1 MTDRELEMRV
11 QQAFDAAAPDIFDSV
26 MAECSAPRGKVV
38 ALTKSRKKKSGFAK
52 RLLSIAAVMALL
64 ICAAAGGAYV
74 NGQEN
79 AVASVVTLDV
89 NPSVELRLN
98 ARDKV
103 VDAAALNGDGQAI
116 LSNLELRG
124 EKLSAALAVVIGSMR
139 DNGYL
144 TPEKNSVLVTVDN
157 SDTAKAEAL
166 QQRVD
171 TAMAKVME
179 TADFDGAV
187 ISQVLQKTDEVTE
200 LARSLAISPGK
211 SQFVSAISAASGES
225 VEELAKLNISDLN
238 LLRTLKN
245 LDIENIVACG
255 TAGAADYISE
265 GTAALEALKAAGAED
280 GALPDV
286 NVDVDVADGELVY
299 NVSFSFGGYDYNYEV
314 SPNSGSI
321 KNCVRQF
328 ADDMEALAES
338 FADGWENWGEAQ
350 GDSWEDW
357 GEATGDA
364 WEAWGEAQGDAWEN
378 WGENYADAWEAW
390 AENYADEW
398 ETWAEQHPD
407 EWKKLIEQY
416 PEKWEAWAKQHS
428 DEWNSWL
435 SGNADSLGELGEFLR
450 SWTSLFNKWW
460 N

>member
-1 MTDRELEMRV
+1 M
-11 QQAFDAAAPDIFDSV
+11 
-26 MAECSAPRGKVV
+26 
-38 ALTKSRKKKSGFAK
+38 
-52 RLLSIAAVMALL
+52 
-64 ICAAAGGAYV
+64 
-74 NGQEN
+74 
-79 AVASVVTLDV
+79 
-89 NPSVELRLN
+89 
-98 ARDKV
+98 
-103 VDAAALNGDGQAI
+103 
-116 LSNLELRG
+116 
-124 EKLSAALAVVIGSMR
+124 
-139 DNGYL
+139 
-144 TPEKNSVLVTVDN
+144 TVDN

-166 QQRVD
+166 QQRID

-314 SPNSGSI
+314 SPNGGSI
-321 KNCVRQF
+321 RNCMRQF
-328 ADDMEALAES
+328 ANDMEELAES
-338 FADGWENWGEAQ
+338 VADGLESWGEAQ
-350 GDSWEDW
+350 GDSWEAW
-357 GEATGDA
+357 GEATGDKL
-364 WEAWGEAQGDAWEN
+364 
-378 WGENYADAWEAW
+378 
-390 AENYADEW
+390 

-407 EWKKLIEQY
+407 EWRKLIEQY

>member
-52 RLLSIAAVMALL
+52 RLLSIAAVMVLL

-124 EKLSAALAVVIGSMR
+124 EKLSAALADVIGSMR

-166 QQRVD
+166 QQRID

-238 LLRTLKN
+238 LLRTILTLK
-245 LDIENIVACG
+245 
-255 TAGAADYISE
+255 ISSP
-265 GTAALEALKAAGAED
+265 AERR
-280 GALPDV
+280 ARR
-286 NVDVDVADGELVY
+286 
-299 NVSFSFGGYDYNYEV
+299 
-314 SPNSGSI
+314 I
-321 KNCVRQF
+321 
-328 ADDMEALAES
+328 
-338 FADGWENWGEAQ
+338 
-350 GDSWEDW
+350 
-357 GEATGDA
+357 T
-364 WEAWGEAQGDAWEN
+364 
-378 WGENYADAWEAW
+378 
-390 AENYADEW
+390 
-398 ETWAEQHPD
+398 
-407 EWKKLIEQY
+407 
-416 PEKWEAWAKQHS
+416 
-428 DEWNSWL
+428 
-435 SGNADSLGELGEFLR
+435 
-450 SWTSLFNKWW
+450 
-460 N
+460 

>member
-124 EKLSAALAVVIGSMR
+124 EKLSAALADVIGSMR

-166 QQRVD
+166 QQRID

-364 WEAWGEAQGDAWEN
+364 WEAWGE
-378 WGENYADAWEAW
+378 
-390 AENYADEW
+390 NYADEW

>member
-103 VDAAALNGDGQAI
+103 VDATALNGDGQAI

-124 EKLSAALAVVIGSMR
+124 EKLSAALADVIGSMR

-166 QQRVD
+166 QQRID

-321 KNCVRQF
+321 KNCVRQIT
-328 ADDMEALAES
+328 DDMEALAES
-338 FADGWENWGEAQ
+338 FADGW
-350 GDSWEDW
+350 
-357 GEATGDA
+357 
-364 WEAWGEAQGDAWEN
+364 
-378 WGENYADAWEAW
+378 
-390 AENYADEW
+390 
-398 ETWAEQHPD
+398 
-407 EWKKLIEQY
+407 
-416 PEKWEAWAKQHS
+416 
-428 DEWNSWL
+428 
-435 SGNADSLGELGEFLR
+435 
-450 SWTSLFNKWW
+450 
-460 N
+460 

>member
-1 MTDRELEMRV
+1 MSTDR
-11 QQAFDAAAPDIFDSV
+11 
-26 MAECSAPRGKVV
+26 
-38 ALTKSRKKKSGFAK
+38 
-52 RLLSIAAVMALL
+52 
-64 ICAAAGGAYV
+64 
-74 NGQEN
+74 EN

-98 ARDKV
+98 ARDRSWTPRRST
-103 VDAAALNGDGQAI
+103 ATGRPF
-116 LSNLELRG
+116 SNLELRG
-124 EKLSAALAVVIGSMR
+124 EKLSAALADVIGSMR

-265 GTAALEALKAAGAED
+265 GHRGAGGAEGGRSRGRRATRRQCGRGRGGR
-280 GALPDV
+280 GACV
-286 NVDVDVADGELVY
+286 QCEL
-299 NVSFSFGGYDYNYEV
+299 
-314 SPNSGSI
+314 
-321 KNCVRQF
+321 
-328 ADDMEALAES
+328 L
-338 FADGWENWGEAQ
+338 
-350 GDSWEDW
+350 
-357 GEATGDA
+357 
-364 WEAWGEAQGDAWEN
+364 
-378 WGENYADAWEAW
+378 
-390 AENYADEW
+390 
-398 ETWAEQHPD
+398 
-407 EWKKLIEQY
+407 
-416 PEKWEAWAKQHS
+416 
-428 DEWNSWL
+428 
-435 SGNADSLGELGEFLR
+435 LR
-450 SWTSLFNKWW
+450 RL
-460 N
+460 